1 MKGYRKIDTSDIIF
15 GSEMNLS
22 DDDLYNQEERM
33 RSILGTIAT
42 YAEEKNYRDF
52 VVVVY
57 AKRGEPRPTTMR
69 R

>member
-1 MKGYRKIDTSDIIF
+1 MKGYRKIDTSDVIF

-33 RSILGTIAT
+33 RSILGTIST
-42 YAEEKNYRDF
+42 YAEEKNCRDF

-57 AKRGEPRPTTMR
+57 AKRGEP
-69 R
+69 